1 VEVIVA
7 TETILLVLL
16 LVLVAG
22 LLRSHAEILRRL
34 GPEDAQ
40 AEFSLPDPDDAL
52 ARPAPAAVDL
62 TGTTLDGDAVQIAL
76 GPGSPPTL
84 LAFLT
89 SGCSV
94 CHNFWDPMREGLPV
108 ELEPDPPRLV
118 VVTKDP
124 DRESPTK
131 LEELR
136 PAEAPLIMS
145 SDAWAQLHVPASPY
159 FVYIEDGVRH
169 GEGSATSWSQIASLL
184 RDAARDARR
193 TGNGDRRADRVDDV
207 LQAAGIGPGH
217 PSLYPADQD
226 QDQGPGA
233 GAK

>member
-1 VEVIVA
+1 MEVLVA

-16 LVLVAG
+16 LLLVAG

-34 GPEDAQ
+34 GPEDASD
-40 AEFSLPDPDDAL
+40 AEFSLPDPD
-52 ARPAPAAVDL
+52 AAASHPEAGPRAGDV

-84 LAFLT
+84 IAFLT

-94 CHNFWDPMREGLPV
+94 CHNFWGPLREGLPA

-118 VVTKDP
+118 VVTKDSN
-124 DRESPTK
+124 RESPSK
-131 LEELR
+131 LDELR

-145 SDAWAQLHVPASPY
+145 SEAWARYHVPASPY

-169 GEGSATSWSQIASLL
+169 GEGSATTWSQIASLL

-193 TGNGDRRADRVDDV
+193 AGNGDRRTDRVDEV
-207 LQAAGIGPGH
+207 LQAAGIGPEH
-217 PSLYPADQD
+217 PSLYP
-226 QDQGPGA
+226 GPPGD
-233 GAK
+233 GPETK